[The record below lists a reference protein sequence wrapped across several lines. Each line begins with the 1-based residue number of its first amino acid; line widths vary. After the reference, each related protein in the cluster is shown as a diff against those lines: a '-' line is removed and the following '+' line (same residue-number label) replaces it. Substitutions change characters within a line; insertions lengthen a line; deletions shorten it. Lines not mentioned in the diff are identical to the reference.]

1 MNISDNTDPRA
12 HNIDNGKSAM
22 NTSTSCPM
30 LRRLLAAIVLSA
42 FYGAAGAGEPYRILP
57 LGNSITQ
64 AEADRASYRYPLW
77 KKLVDAGLEFDF
89 VGSLR
94 KHFRMRSDSDP
105 PHPDHRGRS
114 FDRDHEGHFGWT
126 ADEIINGR
134 RFDNGSG
141 HGRLAEWL
149 TGYDADI
156 ALVHLGTNDAFR
168 DGNHGSTV
176 RELKEIIGILRADN
190 PEVVVL
196 LAELIP
202 VRQGPGSTGVIESL
216 NDAIQRLAPAVSTE
230 RSPVILVDHFSG
242 FDPGEHTYDGVHPN
256 EAGEKLM
263 AQRWFDTIIAVT
275 RDGS

>member
-1 MNISDNTDPRA
+1 MNP
-12 HNIDNGKSAM
+12 
-22 NTSTSCPM
+22 STPCPM
-30 LRRLLAAIVLSA
+30 RRRLLAAVLLSVLC
-42 FYGAAGAGEPYRILP
+42 GPAGAGEPYRILP
-57 LGNSITQ
+57 LGDSITQ
-64 AEADRASYRYPLW
+64 AVVDRASYRYPLW

-89 VGSLR
+89 VGSLE
-94 KHFRMRSDSDP
+94 KHFPMRSESDP
-105 PHPDHRGRS
+105 PHPGYRGRS

-126 ADEIINGR
+126 ADEIIDGR

-141 HGRLAEWL
+141 DGRLAEWL

-168 DGNHGSTV
+168 DGSHESTV

-196 LAELIP
+196 LAKLIP
-202 VRQGPGSTGVIESL
+202 VGQGPRSADVIESL
-216 NDAIQRLAPAVSTE
+216 NEAIQRLAPAVSTE

-242 FDPGEHTYDGVHPN
+242 FDPGAHTYDGVHPN

-263 AQRWFDTIIAVT
+263 AERWFDAIMAVT
-275 RDGS
+275 RDKS